1 MVRYVDDP
9 KFPETLQRG
18 DSGRRILHA
27 VRSGEVVESSIEA
40 RPREGEKNV
49 PEVARILREHLNR
62 AGAEWHEPEICAN
75 PPSRDERGVDFILRH
90 NTSRMECQVT
100 RLGCKDHKLWHR
112 IACGETVEITGPP
125 AAWADEVK
133 DAIAR
138 KARNTSPKDRESLTL
153 VIDSIET
160 PAFLMGVPSE
170 FQRIH
175 GSWAE
180 QLGFHAIWLV
190 GPASS
195 LTAQLT

>member
-18 DSGRRILHA
+18 DSGRRVLHA
-27 VRSGEVVESSIEA
+27 VRSREVVESSIEA
-40 RPREGEKNV
+40 RRREGEKNV
-49 PEVARILREHLNR
+49 PEVARILRERLNS
-62 AGAEWHEPEICAN
+62 AGAKWQEPEICAN
-75 PPSRDERGVDFILRH
+75 QRSRNERGVDFILRH
-90 NTSRMECQVT
+90 TSRMECQVV

-112 IACGETVEITGPP
+112 IARGETVEITGSP
-125 AAWADEVK
+125 AVWADEVR
-133 DAIAR
+133 DAIAL
-138 KARNTSPKDRESLTL
+138 KAGKTSPNDRESITL

-175 GSWAE
+175 GSWAK
-180 QLGFHAIWLV
+180 QLRFHAIWLV

-195 LTAQLT
+195 LTVQLA